1 MTVSQHTPEV
11 KAKQTLQIPHVNEAC
26 DLSSRLFIG
35 VLDVWVID
43 SPFLI
48 NTCTLLYLPYSLPL
62 IYFCTSLKRAVAAG
76 SGHEISYQK
85 SDVAMQA

>member
-1 MTVSQHTPEV
+1 MTVSQHIPEV
-11 KAKQTLQIPHVNEAC
+11 QAKQSLQIPHVNEAC

-35 VLDVWVID
+35 VLDVWVIE

-48 NTCTLLYLPYSLPL
+48 NTVLSFTFHTLPL

-76 SGHEISYQK
+76 SGHEISHQK